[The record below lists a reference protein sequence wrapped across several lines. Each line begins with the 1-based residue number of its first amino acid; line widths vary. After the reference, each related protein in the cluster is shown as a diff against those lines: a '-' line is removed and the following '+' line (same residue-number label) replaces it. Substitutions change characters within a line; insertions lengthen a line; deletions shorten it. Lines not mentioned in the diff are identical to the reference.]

1 MELLLWGMDALLC
14 GLLAV
19 LLIKLRLMQKSADEI
34 KEAFGSRLLSGSNTL
49 IDISSRDRHMR
60 ALAESINR
68 QLRILRK
75 KRRRFEEGDRTVK
88 EAITNISHDLRTP
101 LTAVCGYLDLLEQ
114 EDLSE
119 NAARCISVIRGRTD
133 NLKQLTEELFG
144 YSLTMSAEQ
153 ALPLEEDVLNR
164 ALEESILAHYA
175 ALKGRRISPEIT
187 MPKEPV
193 TCRLN
198 RTALFR
204 ILENMLCNAMKY
216 SDGDLKIT
224 LTRRGE
230 ITFANHAKRL
240 GEVDAQKL
248 FDRLYTVETGTKS
261 TGLGLSIAR
270 LLTEQMHGTASA
282 RYADGIL
289 FICLQFDVI

>member
-1 MELLLWGMDALLC
+1 
-14 GLLAV
+14 
-19 LLIKLRLMQKSADEI
+19 
-34 KEAFGSRLLSGSNTL
+34 
-49 IDISSRDRHMR
+49 
-60 ALAESINR
+60 
-68 QLRILRK
+68 
-75 KRRRFEEGDRTVK
+75 
-88 EAITNISHDLRTP
+88 
-101 LTAVCGYLDLLEQ
+101 
-114 EDLSE
+114 
-119 NAARCISVIRGRTD
+119 
-133 NLKQLTEELFG
+133 
-144 YSLTMSAEQ
+144 
-153 ALPLEEDVLNR
+153 
-164 ALEESILAHYA
+164 
-175 ALKGRRISPEIT
+175 